1 MLYVSHEVKDA
12 PPVPTTPEYALAPG
26 ATKLPCVIE
35 TAMNS
40 DVEGYF
46 TAKVSTNVYD
56 TATVCFRRACVNCA
70 SPEPTVFLRE
80 GTHRLGGP
88 MTIDTPLH
96 AEHQLDQLAGQ
107 FAHWRQTRPR
117 PFAPI
122 PSALWDQAVALAAA
136 LPPARVAHHIR
147 VRVADLTKQMVARQV
162 APLAGPAPTSL
173 GFVEVPPAPARPQAT
188 PTMQLELSRADGTRL
203 SIHGAA
209 STVPLETVL
218 RAFLEGR

>member
-1 MLYVSHEVKDA
+1 
-12 PPVPTTPEYALAPG
+12 
-26 ATKLPCVIE
+26 
-35 TAMNS
+35 
-40 DVEGYF
+40 
-46 TAKVSTNVYD
+46 
-56 TATVCFRRACVNCA
+56 
-70 SPEPTVFLRE
+70 
-80 GTHRLGGP
+80 

-209 STVPLETVL
+209 STVPLDTVL
-218 RAFLEGR
+218 RAFPEGR